1 MALNTSNYNHLT
13 PVGLKACSGLP
24 CAGRDQTGRDIGGRI
39 HHRASPVPS
48 LTETSR
54 PTPWVSG
61 KKILTTN
68 NIRVLY

>member
-54 PTPWVSG
+54 PTP
-61 KKILTTN
+61 
-68 NIRVLY
+68 